1 MSRTRTTT
9 VRRTPPGPVPPV
21 PPLAELRLA
30 GARRAKS
37 GRGSAMP
44 RVVALRVA
52 IRSPYLAA
60 TAATVDAQPRRG
72 RPDEYGTPVK
82 LVFCAFTAETGSE
95 DVTEAELAE
104 NWDTVVR
111 PEFWDAY
118 GVWLPDAP
126 LTAKTYGAWKNR
138 AMADETRLG
147 ELVGAFED
155 QAYRQA
161 RDLGFLDPTLPL
173 DWTDPAMCNVIYGDG
188 TWIKPYSD
196 VTLVHE
202 VDPVDGHVD
211 LVAKGSRAKTIS
223 AARVVPERDRD
234 NTKPGRPYGLNH
246 LTLSCRDDRPF
257 SRVCLAVQVAQAK
270 QGELTVADEMLDRV
284 AARAGDGIHVVA
296 YDGAFGPGDSMRAL
310 HHRGHA
316 VVNRNNVATTEASKS
331 EYAAQILKPPGD
343 KRPGLPLETRVRRTS
358 KGVFEARVYTVDLGT
373 FPHANGAC
381 FHDLVGVDASV
392 YEKYP
397 HTPGMVDLR
406 HETPLRKLVS
416 NRREHVHEGVTTYSA
431 HLEFLVPCA
440 EHGAFMVDFDISLPT
455 SDDVPMRS
463 IAAQVRPL
471 ADTDPPYKKVYG
483 RRNDAE
489 AVNAWLK
496 RVMRNGRARSMDRH
510 AQTIDHVGIGL
521 MINAET
527 WAHRQAEADGAVLV
541 LDPTRSEWTGKAP
554 RMPVPNAKA
563 A

>member
-9 VRRTPPGPVPPV
+9 VRRTPPGPVPSV

-52 IRSPYLAA
+52 IRSPYLAG

-111 PEFWDAY
+111 PEFWYAH

-126 LTAKTYGAWKNR
+126 LTAKTYDAWKNR

-147 ELVGAFED
+147 ELVGAFEE

-161 RDLGFLDPTLPL
+161 RDLGFLDPSRPL

-188 TWIKPYSD
+188 TWIRPYSD

-202 VDPVDGHVD
+202 VDPVDGHID
-211 LVAKGSRAKTIS
+211 LVAKGSRARTVS
-223 AARVVPERDRD
+223 AARVAPERDSD
-234 NTKPGRPYGLNH
+234 HSKPGHPYGLNH

-257 SRVCLAVQVAQAK
+257 SRVCLAIQVARAK
-270 QGELTVADEMLDRV
+270 QGETTVADVMLDRV
-284 AARAGDGIHVVA
+284 AARAGDGLHVVA
-296 YDGAFGPGDSMRAL
+296 YDGAFGPADAMRAL
-310 HHRGHA
+310 HHRGYA
-316 VVNRNNVATTEASKS
+316 VVNRNNVATIDARTSKF
-331 EYAAQILKPPGD
+331 ATKILKPPGD
-343 KRPGLPLETRVRRTS
+343 KRPGVPVETRVRRTS
-358 KGVFEARVYTVDLGT
+358 EGVFEARVNTAKLGI
-373 FPHANGAC
+373 FPHADGAC
-381 FHDLVGVDASV
+381 FHELVGVDASV

-397 HTPGMVDLR
+397 HTPGLVDLR
-406 HETPLRKLVS
+406 HETPIPKVVAE
-416 NRREHVHEGVTTYSA
+416 RREHVREGVTTYSA
-431 HLEFLVPCA
+431 HLELLVPCA
-440 EHGAFMVDFDISLPT
+440 RHGAFRVVLDISL
-455 SDDVPMRS
+455 SSSGEVPMRS

-471 ADTDPPYKKVYG
+471 ADTDPAYRKVYG

-489 AVNAWLK
+489 ALNAWIK
-496 RVMRNGRARSMDRH
+496 RVMRKGRARSLDRH
-510 AQTIDHVGIGL
+510 AQTIDLVGIAL

-527 WAHRQAEADGAVLV
+527 WAHRQAAADGAVLV
-541 LDPTRSEWTGKAP
+541 LDPTRGEWTGKAP
-554 RMPVPNAKA
+554 RVPVPTAKA